1 MRRLRLLRDFGV
13 QLSIDDFGTG
23 YSSLSYLQRFRY
35 DELKIDRS
43 FVSDIAGADSLA
55 IVETIL
61 SLASHL
67 GIGVVAEGIETAEQ
81 LAHLRSLGCPHGQG
95 FWFAKPL
102 APEAAEELL
111 ASNAIW

>member
-1 MRRLRLLRDFGV
+1 VRD
-13 QLSIDDFGTG
+13 IDGG
-23 YSSLSYLQRFRY
+23 
-35 DELKIDRS
+35 
-43 FVSDIAGADSLA
+43 DSLA

-81 LAHLRSLGCPHGQG
+81 LAHLRNLGCPHGQG
-95 FWFAKPL
+95 FWFAQPL

-111 ASNAIW
+111 ASNACW